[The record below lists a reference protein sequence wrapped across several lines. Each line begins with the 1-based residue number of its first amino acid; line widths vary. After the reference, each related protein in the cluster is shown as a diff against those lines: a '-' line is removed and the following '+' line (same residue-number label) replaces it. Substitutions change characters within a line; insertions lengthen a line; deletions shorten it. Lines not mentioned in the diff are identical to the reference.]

1 MQELN
6 SYKSIRKRC
15 MLLLE
20 VLISIALIA
29 FCILPLITPHIAMIK
44 EQYKLD
50 TAMKLDH
57 AVRLLYVD
65 VLEQM
70 HKDQIKWGQVVGK
83 SLIPVNEA
91 MWERIGRHKMPLKGF
106 FRFEEVKHKPNK
118 PSEWNAYLFKL
129 TFYFFPPDAA
139 VDEKK
144 AEWVFPYKLAL
155 LKHSPEEKA
164 SAEELAKEEKAK
176 KEKEAQGKPPAPNQ
190 NKQTPQQ
197 PAKPSFAP

>member
-1 MQELN
+1 
-6 SYKSIRKRC
+6 

-50 TAMKLDH
+50 TTMKLDRV
-57 AVRLLYVD
+57 VRLLYVD

-83 SLIPVNEA
+83 GLIPINDG
-91 MWERIGRHKMPLKGF
+91 MWERIGKQNKMPLKGF

-129 TFYFFPPDAA
+129 TFYFFPPDAP

-144 AEWVFPYKLAL
+144 TQWVFPYELAL

-164 SAEELAKEEKAK
+164 SPEELKEQADKAKREKEEPNKS
-176 KEKEAQGKPPAPNQ
+176 PAPNQ
-190 NKQTPQQ
+190 NSKQTTQQ
-197 PAKPSFAP
+197 PTKPKPGFAP